1 MLVRQSCKTSRVL
14 KKCFAWWPSSVTQR
28 VSRSADLMV
37 DVLVD
42 LLLIERPRL
51 LLQRSAKQ
59 LERPQ
64 KHLSLA

>member
-1 MLVRQSCKTSRVL
+1 M
-14 KKCFAWWPSSVTQR
+14 
-28 VSRSADLMV
+28 VSRSVDLMV
-37 DVLVD
+37 DLLVD
-42 LLLIERPRL
+42 LVMFERPRP